1 MHMCA
6 IHTALY
12 VHAVIH
18 AHVHMHTQPY
28 VHVYTGTHAYTRMH
42 KLMHAHTQRMY
53 VHMHTHTC
61 THAYRY
67 MNVRTY
73 THAHSCAH
81 TELPRAGEELFYSHQ
96 SVPCPWTGR
105 ACGLLSSSHVSL
117 STGTAASFAR
127 RIHVAGPES
136 LEAALRWAGSRC
148 PVGFVPLLR
157 WSCQASQGLGG

>member
-1 MHMCA
+1 MPACRLHMWTCNTRGHKHTCTCA
-6 IHTALY
+6 
-12 VHAVIH
+12 H
-18 AHVHMHTQPY
+18 AHSPIRARTVMHACVHMHTQPY
-28 VHVYTGTHAYTRMH
+28 VHVYAGTHAYTRTH
-42 KLMHAHTQRMY
+42 KLMHAHTQ
-53 VHMHTHTC
+53 C
-61 THAYRY
+61 
-67 MNVRTY
+67 TY

-117 STGTAASFAR
+117 STGAAASFAR